1 MAGVTKMMAPLSPQ
15 PDGKKPKEKPADPLT
30 VAANQEHA
38 RAAREGHN
46 SVAVALDFGARMAAT
61 LDELDIEIKTLNMRK
76 SAIYGELRRRGYDL
90 DAFRYTMRESRIDP
104 LTRAARDRKRTV
116 YAAIPMPPRDDGGA
130 K

>member
-38 RAAREGHN
+38 RAAHAHEGDN
-46 SVAVALDFGARMAAT
+46 SVPAALGFATAMADALDQ
-61 LDELDIEIKTLNMRK
+61 LDGEIRALNARK
-76 SAIYGELRRRGYDL
+76 SAIFGELRRRGYDL

-116 YAAIPMPPRDDGGA
+116 YAAIPMPSPR
-130 K
+130 